1 MAKQILH
8 GEDSRQAILRGVNIL
23 AEAVKVTLGP
33 KGRNV
38 VIEKKFGS
46 PTITKDGVTV
56 AKEIELKDPLENT
69 GAQMVREVASK
80 TSDVAGDGTTTATV
94 LAQAIYREGVKT
106 VAAGANP
113 MALKR
118 GVDQA
123 VEAICGK
130 RDDQGNPVGGALA
143 GFSKPVSGD
152 MIAQVGTISAN
163 ADSTIGN
170 IIAEAM
176 KKVGKDGVITVEE
189 SKTLETQLEVVE
201 GMQFDRG
208 YLSPYFVTDPDRME
222 ASLEEPY
229 ILIHEK
235 KISSM
240 KDLLPLLEQIA
251 RSGKPLVII
260 AEDVD
265 GEALATLVVNKLRGT
280 LNVAAVKAPGFG
292 DRRKAMLEDIAKLT
306 GGKAITEDL
315 GIKLENVK
323 VEDLGRAKRVTIDK
337 DNTTIVEGRGEAKAI
352 EGRVKEIR
360 SQIEKTT
367 SDYDREKLQE
377 RLAKLVGGVAV
388 IKVGAA
394 TETEMKEKKARVED
408 AMHATRA
415 AVEEGIVPGGGVALV
430 RCIPA
435 VDDLIKKLEGDE
447 KIGAQIVR
455 RALEEPLRQIV
466 NNAGE
471 EGAVVVG
478 KIAEH
483 KSNDYGYN
491 AATGKYEDLVKAGV
505 IDPTKV
511 TRTALQNAAS
521 IAGLMLTTEA
531 MVSEIPE
538 PKTPAPAGGHGGGM
552 GDMY

>member
-1 MAKQILH
+1 MAKQVVH
-8 GEDSRQAILRGVNIL
+8 GEDSRAAILRGVNQL
-23 AEAVKVTLGP
+23 ADAVKVTLGP

-38 VIEKKFGS
+38 VIDKKFGS

-56 AKEIELKDPLENT
+56 AKEIELKDTLENM

-94 LAQAIYREGVKT
+94 LAQAIFKEGVRT

-118 GVDQA
+118 GIEKA
-123 VEAICGK
+123 VAAVVEEVGK
-130 RDDQGNPVGGALA
+130 M
-143 GFSKPVSGD
+143 SKPVTGD
-152 MIAQVGTISAN
+152 AIAQVGTVSAN
-163 ADSTIGN
+163 GDATIGK

-176 KKVGKDGVITVEE
+176 DKVGKDGVITVEE
-189 SKTLETQLEVVE
+189 SRTMDTSLEVVE

-208 YLSPYFVTDPDRME
+208 YLSPYFVTDADRME
-222 ASLEEPY
+222 AVLEEPF
-229 ILIHEK
+229 ILINEK
-235 KISSM
+235 KVSNM
-240 KDLLPLLEQIA
+240 RDLLPILEQVA
-251 RSGKPLVII
+251 KMGRPLLII
-260 AEDVD
+260 AEDVE

-292 DRRKAMLEDIAKLT
+292 DRRKAMLEDIATLT
-306 GGKAITEDL
+306 GGKVISEDL
-315 GIKLENVK
+315 GIKLESITL
-323 VEDLGRAKRVTIDK
+323 EDLGRAKKITIDK
-337 DNTTIVEGRGEAKAI
+337 ENTTIVEGAGTGEAI
-352 EGRVKEIR
+352 DGRVKQIR
-360 SQIEKTT
+360 NQIEETS

-415 AVEEGIVPGGGVALV
+415 AVEEGIVAGGGVALV
-430 RCIPA
+430 RA
-435 VDDLIKKLEGDE
+435 GRVLDNFATDSEDTDE
-447 KIGAQIVR
+447 QIGVNIVK
-455 RALEEPLRQIV
+455 RALEEPLRQIAG
-466 NNAGE
+466 NAGM

-478 KIAEH
+478 KVREGDD
-483 KSNDYGYN
+483 SFGFN
-491 AATGKYEDLVKAGV
+491 AATEKYEDLVAAGV
-505 IDPTKV
+505 IDPAKV

-531 MVSEIPE
+531 MIADVQEE
-538 PKTPAPAGGHGGGM
+538 KGDGGMGGMGGGM
-552 GDMY
+552 GGM

>member
-1 MAKQILH
+1 MAKQIVH
-8 GEDSRQAILRGVNIL
+8 GEESRQAILRGVNLL
-23 AEAVKVTLGP
+23 ADAVKVTLGP

-56 AKEIELKDPLENT
+56 AKEIELRDGLENM

-118 GVDQA
+118 GIEKA
-123 VEAICGK
+123 VTIIAGK
-130 RDDQGNPVGGALA
+130 LDKEGNRVNGELDKL
-143 GFSKPVSGD
+143 SKPVTGE

-163 ADSTIGN
+163 NDETIGR

-208 YLSPYFVTDPDRME
+208 YLSPYFVTDPERME
-222 ASLEEPY
+222 VAIENAY
-229 ILIHEK
+229 ILINEK

-251 RSGKPLVII
+251 KSGKPLLII
-260 AEDVD
+260 AEDVE

-280 LNVAAVKAPGFG
+280 LQVAAVKAPGFG
-292 DRRKAMLEDIAKLT
+292 DRRKAMLEDIAVLT
-306 GGKAITEDL
+306 GGRLITEDL
-315 GIKLENVK
+315 GIKLENITLD
-323 VEDLGRAKRVTIDK
+323 DLGRAKRVTIDK
-337 DNTTIVEGRGEAKAI
+337 ENTTIVEGEGSTADI
-352 EGRVKEIR
+352 QGRVNQIR
-360 SQIEKTT
+360 RQIEETT

-377 RLAKLVGGVAV
+377 RLAKLAGGVAV
-388 IKVGAA
+388 INVGAA

-408 AMHATRA
+408 ALHATRA
-415 AVEEGIVPGGGVALV
+415 AVEEGVLAGGGVAYL
-430 RCIPA
+430 RTQKA
-435 VDDLIKKLEGDE
+435 LDSLKLEGDE
-447 KIGAQIVR
+447 QIGVQIVR
-455 RALEEPLRQIV
+455 RALEFPTRQLAD
-466 NNAGE
+466 NAGQ
-471 EGAVVVG
+471 EGALIVQEVKKRSGNEGFNV
-478 KIAEH
+478 
-483 KSNDYGYN
+483 
-491 AATGKYEDLVKAGV
+491 ATGKYEDLVKAGV
-505 IDPTKV
+505 VDPTKV

-521 IAGLMLTTEA
+521 ISALMLTTEA
-531 MVSEIPE
+531 LVTELPE
-538 PKTPAPAGGHGGGM
+538 KEKPSPAGPGGM
-552 GDMY
+552 GGMGGMDY